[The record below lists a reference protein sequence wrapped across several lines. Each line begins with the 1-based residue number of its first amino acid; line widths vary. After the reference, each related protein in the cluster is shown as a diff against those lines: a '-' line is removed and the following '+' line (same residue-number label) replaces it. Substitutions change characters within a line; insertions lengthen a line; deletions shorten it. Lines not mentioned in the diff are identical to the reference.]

1 MSNNLKKCELC
12 KDNATSLCF
21 QCYMYL
27 CDSCFKFIHDKPAN
41 NQHKKE
47 KIDYF
52 VPIDIKCP
60 RHPKDRMNLYCVDD
74 KRKYNI
80 ILYFKIYRIMLFNM
94 LF

>member
-1 MSNNLKKCELC
+1 MSTNFKKCELC

-47 KIDYF
+47 KID
-52 VPIDIKCP
+52 
-60 RHPKDRMNLYCVDD
+60 
-74 KRKYNI
+74 
-80 ILYFKIYRIMLFNM
+80 
-94 LF
+94 

>member
-1 MSNNLKKCELC
+1 MSTNFKKCELC

-27 CDSCFKFIHDKPAN
+27 CDSCFKFIHDKPVN

-60 RHPKDRMNLYCVDD
+60 KHSKDRMNLYCVDD
-74 KRKYNI
+74 KGN
-80 ILYFKIYRIMLFNM
+80 
-94 LF
+94 

>member
-1 MSNNLKKCELC
+1 MSTNFKKCELC

-27 CDSCFKFIHDKPAN
+27 CDSCFTFIHDKPAN
-41 NQHKKE
+41 NQHIKE

-52 VPIDIKCP
+52 VPIEIKCP
-60 RHPKDRMNLYCVDD
+60 KHPKDRMNLYCVDD
-74 KRKYNI
+74 KHKL
-80 ILYFKIYRIMLFNM
+80 ILYFIIYRIMLFNM